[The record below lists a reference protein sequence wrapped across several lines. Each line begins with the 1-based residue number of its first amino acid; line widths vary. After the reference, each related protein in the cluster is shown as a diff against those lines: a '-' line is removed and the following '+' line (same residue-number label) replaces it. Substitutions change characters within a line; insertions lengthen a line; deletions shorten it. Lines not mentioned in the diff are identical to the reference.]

1 MKIYCVIGDERVN
14 RSLSPRMHNSVFSR
28 LDMDSMYVAV
38 NVKPHDLEK
47 AVDAIK
53 CLGFSGVNVTVP
65 HKEAIIPY
73 LDCLS
78 DEAATV
84 GAVNTLVFQNGSAI
98 GHNTDVGGFGD
109 LLDFSGFNSENTDV
123 MIVGAG
129 GAARA
134 ILCSLNGRGARI
146 TVINRTLEKAVK
158 LTDSLGGSPAS
169 LEDAP
174 KILGKVTLLVN
185 TTDVSEDSVGS
196 ELASI
201 LNDAGTLRRLKL
213 VIDINYGRTN
223 NIWSLLAQR
232 NTSEFHDGLYMLAA
246 QARRSFNLWTGSK
259 PDMKEFLSPLGFFE

>member
-14 RSLSPRMHNSVFSR
+14 RSLSPRMHNSVFSG
-28 LDMDSMYVAV
+28 LGMDSMYVAV

-47 AVDAIK
+47 AVDAMK

-78 DEAATV
+78 DEATTI

-98 GHNTDVGGFGD
+98 GHNTDVGGFRD
-109 LLDFSGFNSENTDV
+109 LLDFSGFNSENADV
-123 MIVGAG
+123 VIVGAG

-134 ILCSLNGRGARI
+134 VLCSLKDRGAKI

-158 LTDSLGGSPAS
+158 LTENLGGSPAP
-169 LEDAP
+169 LGDAP
-174 KILGKVTLLVN
+174 KILRKAKLLVN
-185 TTDVSEDSVGS
+185 TSAVSENSGGS
-196 ELASI
+196 GLTST
-201 LNDAGTLRRLKL
+201 LDDAGLLRNLKL

-223 NIWSLLAQR
+223 NIWALLAQR
-232 NTSEFHDGLYMLAA
+232 SGAQFQDGLYMLAA
-246 QARRSFNLWTGSK
+246 QARRSFNLWTGLK
-259 PDMKEFLSPLGFFE
+259 PDMKEFLSPLGICE

>member
-28 LDMDSMYVAV
+28 LGMGSMYIAV
-38 NVKPHDLEK
+38 NVNPATLGK
-47 AVDAIK
+47 AVDAMK
-53 CLGFSGVNVTVP
+53 CLGFSGVNVTIP

-84 GAVNTLVFQNGSAI
+84 GAVNTLVFQSGSAI

-109 LLDFSGFNSENTDV
+109 LLDFRGFNPEKSDV
-123 MIVGAG
+123 VIVGAG

-134 ILCSLNGRGARI
+134 VICSLNDRGARI
-146 TVINRTLEKAVK
+146 TVINRTLEKTIK
-158 LTDSLGGSPAS
+158 LTENLGGSPAP

-174 KILGKVTLLVN
+174 KILEKAMLLVN
-185 TTDVSEDSVGS
+185 TTDVSEDSGGS

-201 LNDAGTLRRLKL
+201 LKHAGPLRRLKL

-232 NTSEFHDGLYMLAA
+232 NTAEFHDGLYMLAA
-246 QARRSFNLWTGSK
+246 QARRSFNLWTGLK
-259 PDMKEFLSPLGFFE
+259 PDMNDFLSPLGLS

>member
-47 AVDAIK
+47 AVDAIR

-78 DEAATV
+78 DEATSI

-109 LLDFSGFNSENTDV
+109 LLDFRGFNSENSDV
-123 MIVGAG
+123 AIVGAG

-134 ILCSLNGRGARI
+134 VLCSLKDRGAKI
-146 TVINRTLEKAVK
+146 TVINRTLEKAIK
-158 LTDSLGGSPAS
+158 LT
-169 LEDAP
+169 EN
-174 KILGKVTLLVN
+174 I
-185 TTDVSEDSVGS
+185 
-196 ELASI
+196 
-201 LNDAGTLRRLKL
+201 
-213 VIDINYGRTN
+213 GR
-223 NIWSLLAQR
+223 
-232 NTSEFHDGLYMLAA
+232 
-246 QARRSFNLWTGSK
+246 
-259 PDMKEFLSPLGFFE
+259 

>member
-14 RSLSPRMHNSVFSR
+14 RSLSPRMHNSVFSG
-28 LDMDSMYVAV
+28 LGMDSMYGAV

-47 AVDAIK
+47 AVDAMK

-78 DEAATV
+78 DEATTI

-123 MIVGAG
+123 VIVGAG

-134 ILCSLNGRGARI
+134 VLCSLKDRGAKI

-158 LTDSLGGSPAS
+158 LTENVGGSPAP
-169 LEDAP
+169 LGDAP
-174 KILGKVTLLVN
+174 KILRKAKLLVN
-185 TTDVSEDSVGS
+185 TSAVSENSGGS
-196 ELASI
+196 ELTST
-201 LNDAGTLRRLKL
+201 LDDAGLLRNLKL

-223 NIWSLLAQR
+223 NLWSLLAQR
-232 NTSEFHDGLYMLAA
+232 SGAQFHDGLYMLAA
-246 QARRSFNLWTGSK
+246 QARRSFNLWTGLK
-259 PDMKEFLSPLGFFE
+259 PDMKEFLSPLGICE

>member
-1 MKIYCVIGDERVN
+1 
-14 RSLSPRMHNSVFSR
+14 
-28 LDMDSMYVAV
+28 MDSMYIAV
-38 NVKPHDLEK
+38 NVKPHGLDK

-109 LLDFSGFNSENTDV
+109 LLDFSGFNSENSDV
-123 MIVGAG
+123 VIVGAG

-134 ILCSLNGRGARI
+134 VLCSLKDRGTRI

-158 LTDSLGGSPAS
+158 LTENIGGSPAS

-196 ELASI
+196 ELTSI
-201 LNDAGTLRRLKL
+201 LNDAGPLRRLKL

-223 NIWSLLAQR
+223 NLWSLLAQR
-232 NTSEFHDGLYMLAA
+232 NTAEFHDGLYMLAA
-246 QARRSFNLWTGSK
+246 QARRSFNLWTGLK
-259 PDMKEFLSPLGFFE
+259 PDMKEFLSPLGLS

>member
-1 MKIYCVIGDERVN
+1 MKIYCVVGDERVN
-14 RSLSPRMHNSVFSR
+14 GSLSPRMHNSVFSG
-28 LDMDSMYVAV
+28 LGMDSMYIAV

-47 AVDAIK
+47 AVDAMK

-65 HKEAIIPY
+65 HKEVIIPH

-78 DEAATV
+78 DEAATI

-109 LLDFSGFNSENTDV
+109 LLDFSGFNSENADV
-123 MIVGAG
+123 VIVGAG

-134 ILCSLNGRGARI
+134 VLCSLNDRGARI

-158 LTDSLGGSPAS
+158 LTDSLGGSPAP

-174 KILGKVTLLVN
+174 RILRKATLLVN
-185 TTDVSEDSVGS
+185 TSAVSENSGGS
-196 ELASI
+196 DLTSI
-201 LNDAGTLRRLKL
+201 LDDAGPLRRLKL

-223 NIWSLLAQR
+223 NIWWILAQR
-232 NTSEFHDGLYMLAA
+232 NAAEFHDGLYMLAA
-246 QARRSFNLWTGSK
+246 QARRSFNLWTGLK
-259 PDMKEFLSPLGFFE
+259 PDMKEFLSPLGVCE

>member
-28 LDMDSMYVAV
+28 LDMDSMYIAV
-38 NVKPHDLEK
+38 NVKPHGLEK

-109 LLDFSGFNSENTDV
+109 LLDFRGFNSENSDV
-123 MIVGAG
+123 AIVGAG

-134 ILCSLNGRGARI
+134 VICSLNDRGAKI
-146 TVINRTLEKAVK
+146 MVINRTLEKAIK
-158 LTDSLGGSPAS
+158 LTENLGGSPVP

-174 KILGKVTLLVN
+174 KILRRAILLVN
-185 TTDVSEDSVGS
+185 TSAVSENSGGS
-196 ELASI
+196 ELTSI
-201 LNDAGTLRRLKL
+201 LDDAGPLRRLKL
-213 VIDINYGRTN
+213 VIDINYGRSN

-232 NTSEFHDGLYMLAA
+232 NGAQFQDGLYMLAA
-246 QARRSFNLWTGSK
+246 QARRSFHLWTGLK
-259 PDMKEFLSPLGFFE
+259 ADMDNFLAPLGLSA